1 MKRRAHNPHQDQN
14 FAPQKRNSRVWF
26 FGIIGMVSL
35 FIVLQALGIFK
46 TIQTARTTA
55 SIDLNSAEYQNRPMP
70 QIRAEKPNPHVDA
83 TLMELASEFEG
94 PIFSDIRTAN
104 AEKRMG
110 FIRR

>member
-1 MKRRAHNPHQDQN
+1 MKRRAPNPHQGQN
-14 FAPQKRNSRVWF
+14 FAPQKRNSRFWF

-70 QIRAEKPNPHVDA
+70 QIRAEKPKTTISFLRCKILILMRIMSA
-83 TLMELASEFEG
+83 TFH
-94 PIFSDIRTAN
+94 
-104 AEKRMG
+104 
-110 FIRR
+110 